1 MLGKLQI
8 IKNAEDLVTSH
19 EQTRAGFIEAALA
32 KNVKAQPYIE
42 QAKTLKSIAS
52 QAKTPIEL
60 LNITEIQNSLL
71 TASGYQT
78 SL

>member
-32 KNVKAQPYIE
+32 KNVKAQPYI
-42 QAKTLKSIAS
+42 
-52 QAKTPIEL
+52 
-60 LNITEIQNSLL
+60 
-71 TASGYQT
+71 
-78 SL
+78 